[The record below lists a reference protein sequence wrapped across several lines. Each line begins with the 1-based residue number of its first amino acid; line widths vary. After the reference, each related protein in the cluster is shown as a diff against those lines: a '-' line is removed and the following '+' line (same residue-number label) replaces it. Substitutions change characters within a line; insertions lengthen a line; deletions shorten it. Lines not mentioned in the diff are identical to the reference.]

1 MAVEIVDGCKDH
13 GGGGRGRGRKGQ
25 KYEEHEWNVFKGGP
39 SPPSPFG
46 ISFPPRG
53 HSGEEISLRGGGQS
67 SIENIGRSQEVGE
80 EEEGHRAEKL
90 QKKKKNQQQC
100 Q

>member
-13 GGGGRGRGRKGQ
+13 GGGGRGRGQKGQ

-53 HSGEEISLRGGGQS
+53 HSGEEISLRGVGGAVS
-67 SIENIGRSQEVGE
+67 RILA
-80 EEEGHRAEKL
+80 GHRKWVKRRKATEEK
-90 QKKKKNQQQC
+90 
-100 Q
+100 